1 MRVAVPRPT
10 RPTRRTRIGA
20 TLAIP
25 ALLVLSG
32 WTAAGSVAAADDG
45 SYVTVYQDSSGKT
58 VSVPK
63 DGMLA
68 VVLQANGGTGYEWR
82 ATHEPSTSVIGT
94 PADVGWP
101 YTVTASDLLGAPVS
115 WVWYFPALASGTTSF
130 AAGLYPPGVQAAEEA
145 FVLDIVVRDETGAT
159 ATLTEPDCGQTAG
172 IDGTGVVSLK
182 LDSNAST
189 GYSWKVTQE
198 PGAILT
204 AEPGSGDYAAPPAG
218 SPPGAGG
225 SQTFAWRA
233 NATGSTALEVGY
245 VPPGQTAPAKT
256 CGLTVVAGA
265 PVLPP
270 AKETAEQPAPTDG
283 TVTATP
289 PPTSTE
295 RSDALPETAA
305 MGLGA
310 FLVFL
315 VLLAVTTPVL
325 AIRRRRIH

>member
-1 MRVAVPRPT
+1 MRVVVPRPT

-20 TLAIP
+20 ALVIP
-25 ALLVLSG
+25 ALLALAG
-32 WTAAGSVAAADDG
+32 WAAAGPVAAADDG

-63 DGMLA
+63 DGILA

-82 ATHEPSTSVIGT
+82 ATQEPSTSVIAT
-94 PADVGWP
+94 PADVSWP

-115 WVWYFPALASGTTSF
+115 WVWYFPALAPGTTAF
-130 AAGLYPPGVQAAEEA
+130 AAGLYPPGVQTAEET
-145 FVLDIVVRDETGAT
+145 FSLDIVVRDETGAT
-159 ATLTEPDCGQTAG
+159 ATLTEPDCGQMVG

-198 PGAILT
+198 PGAIL
-204 AEPGSGDYAAPPAG
+204 ASEPGSGDYAAPAAG

-233 NATGSTALEVGY
+233 NAAGSTTLQVGY

-256 CGLTVVAGA
+256 CALAVVAGA

-270 AKETAEQPAPTDG
+270 ARETAAQPTPTDG
-283 TVTATP
+283 TVASTP
-289 PPTSTE
+289 PPTSTDG
-295 RSDALPETAA
+295 SDTLPPSAA
-305 MGLGA
+305 VGLGA

-325 AIRRRRIH
+325 AVRRRRIH